1 MSAPVSATQGRRRF
15 RLTVVTI
22 VMLVAAAA
30 SGWWYWEYAR
40 WQESTDNAYIKGNLV
55 GIAAKVPGQ
64 VVRLLHDEGDLV
76 AAGER
81 LAELAPGDAE
91 RALSEAR
98 HMLGFAVRTVLTR
111 RAEVAT
117 AEAELELRRTTHR
130 LAEQEYRRRR
140 ALHESHTVSEEEVDA
155 ARTRAEET
163 RAELSIAERELAT
176 SVLEAGSGSL
186 EQHPMVQIAAARL
199 REAVR
204 NLNKTRIISPVSGR
218 VARRYAQIGQVM
230 DAGTPMF
237 SVVESD
243 NFWIEANFKE
253 NQLRNLRPGQPVVA
267 TTDLYGDTVTL
278 EGQVTTIGVGTGA
291 EFSVLPPQNATGNWI
306 KIVQRVPVR
315 IDFTDW
321 TARNHPLPLGAS
333 LTLTVDTHDRDGPLM
348 PSDSPL
354 GRVSPGAVFEDLN
367 ETADALVEQV
377 IRQYSATTS
386 SSDRA
391 R

>member
-1 MSAPVSATQGRRRF
+1 MSAPISTTQGRRRF
-15 RLTVVTI
+15 RLAVFIILTLTAATV
-22 VMLVAAAA
+22 

-40 WQESTDNAYIKGNLV
+40 WQESTDNAYFKGNLV
-55 GIAAKVPGQ
+55 SIAAKVPGQ

-81 LAELAPGDAE
+81 LVELAPGDAE
-91 RALSEAR
+91 RTLAEAR
-98 HMLGFAVRTVLTR
+98 HMLGFAVRTVLVR

-130 LAEQEYRRRR
+130 LAEQEYRRRQVLR
-140 ALHESHTVSEEEVDA
+140 ESRTVSEEEVDA

-163 RAELSIAERELAT
+163 RAELTIAERELAT
-176 SVLEAGSGSL
+176 ALLEAGSGPL
-186 EQHPMVQIAAARL
+186 ERHPMVQVAAARL

-218 VARRYAQIGQVM
+218 IARRYAQIGQVM

-237 SVVESD
+237 SVVEAD

-253 NQLRNLRPGQPVVA
+253 NQLRNLRPGQPVTA
-267 TTDLYGDTVTL
+267 TTDLYGDTLTL
-278 EGQVTTIGVGTGA
+278 EGTITSIGAGTGA

-306 KIVQRVPVR
+306 KIVQRVSVR
-315 IDFTDW
+315 IDFTGP
-321 TARNHPLPLGAS
+321 AVENHPLPLGAS
-333 LTLTVDTHDRDGPLM
+333 LTLVVDTHDRGGSSTTNDL
-348 PSDSPL
+348 PL

-367 ETADALVEQV
+367 DTADALIEEV
-377 IRQYSATTS
+377 IRQYSATTL
-386 SSDRA
+386 SDHHTQ
-391 R
+391 